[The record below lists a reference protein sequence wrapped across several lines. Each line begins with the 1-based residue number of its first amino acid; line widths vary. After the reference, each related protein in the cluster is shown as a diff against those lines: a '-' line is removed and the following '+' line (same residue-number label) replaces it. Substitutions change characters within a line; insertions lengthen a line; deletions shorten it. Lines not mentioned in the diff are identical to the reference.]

1 MHSVLRSKFPYL
13 PGTTLTWT
21 YIVFAVSGAWKG
33 TNRIKIYN
41 ELGWESLDERRMFR
55 RLTQFYKI
63 MNNLTPEY
71 LRIPVPPLHRHLHD
85 SSQTK
90 LLQKIFGQN
99 GRYLKRFYPN
109 TVNLWND
116 LSPSLR
122 LAKSISVFKQN
133 ILKTYRPVKK
143 SIFNIYEPKCIKW
156 IFQLRVGLSFLR
168 SHKKRHNFRDTP
180 DDTCHCTGAVENTG
194 AAETTTHFLLHCQY
208 FIEHRRTLFESINP
222 ILEKNNL
229 FRLVDK
235 DIVHLLLYGNA
246 TFKLEENQ
254 TILKATINFIRKTSR
269 FSKITDVL

>member
-1 MHSVLRSKFPYL
+1 MEWSKPVLTISKVDFC
-13 PGTTLTWT
+13 
-21 YIVFAVSGAWKG
+21 I
-33 TNRIKIYN
+33 
-41 ELGWESLDERRMFR
+41 
-55 RLTQFYKI
+55 
-63 MNNLTPEY
+63 
-71 LRIPVPPLHRHLHD
+71 
-85 SSQTK
+85 QTK
-90 LLQKIFGQN
+90 YFKN
-99 GRYLKRFYPN
+99 
-109 TVNLWND
+109 
-116 LSPSLR
+116 
-122 LAKSISVFKQN
+122 ISSCE
-133 ILKTYRPVKK
+133 K

-180 DDTCHCTGAVENTG
+180 DDTCHCTGAVVNTG

-269 FSKITDVL
+269 FSQIPDIS